1 MTSPSPSF
9 YQLAVLGKSTFAIS
23 PICENHS
30 VFLQP
35 IQVSKKTF
43 EELFFTENSFC
54 VSTAFSTVAFIT
66 FANQYISMATTGFYP
81 TPAQPL
87 DLYECIYQYALY
99 DLNLPTCSISPIAQ
113 VELRN
118 ELSYL
123 TLTSLDIISGTKYTT
138 IKDIILIGNTFTI
151 SVVFSNKN
159 PCVKPVIIKFPYLIV
174 AADPAPYPPGPVT
187 VIAPLLTD
195 PVNTPA

>member
-1 MTSPSPSF
+1 MSF

-23 PICENHS
+23 PICENHT

-35 IQVSKKTF
+35 ILISDTDFKK
-43 EELFFTENSFC
+43 LFFTENSFC
-54 VSTAFSTVAFIT
+54 VSTAYSSVSLVT
-66 FANQYISMATTGFYP
+66 FARQFISMATTGFYP
-81 TPAQPL
+81 TPVQPL

-138 IKDIILIGNTFTI
+138 IKDFIETGNTFTI

-159 PCVKPVIIKFPYLIV
+159 PCVKPVIIKFEYLISEATVNPTV
-174 AADPAPYPPGPVT
+174 AVTTITTPPP
-187 VIAPLLTD
+187 D